1 MPKRFPD
8 ASPFRVLNDI
18 DLQSGSPATKRR
30 HQTAPTSR
38 TRSILGEEN
47 INRSPNQTFSTAL
60 GKASP
65 AAKPNII
72 RSSPFNGLQ
81 TQIDNSAPN
90 FPQTQQQLAI
100 NHTLPQS
107 DESPL
112 VHLPQQI
119 QRRAALNA
127 NDNNE
132 EPNALD
138 EFTTQ
143 NVLAVYL
150 EKHVLGVAIF
160 DPATLNLHS
169 GQINVTRNDL
179 DYVLGVIK
187 RQARPSTIVTNSA
200 VQNET
205 EFGLLQ
211 MLKQSLHGGVDDE
224 FPVLFVRKSA
234 FNLEGAIKKIELLS
248 LAKKPA
254 HFPVLQRGQSRAFMA
269 SMVNFEDLTMVRAI
283 GGLLH
288 FMQAQGIVNQFEP
301 NCAPIRIREILQLQ
315 IEDFLHID
323 SMTLQAMDILKTE
336 SHPSVVKGGGGQKE
350 GFSLYGL
357 LDRCSSKIGACFV
370 LIAVC

>member
-30 HQTAPTSR
+30 HQTAPT
-38 TRSILGEEN
+38 RSILGEEN
-47 INRSPNQTFSTAL
+47 INRSPNQNFSTAL

-81 TQIDNSAPN
+81 TQIDNSAPSY
-90 FPQTQQQLAI
+90 PQTQQQLAI
-100 NHTLPQS
+100 NHTLPQ
-107 DESPL
+107 
-112 VHLPQQI
+112 
-119 QRRAALNA
+119 
-127 NDNNE
+127 NNE